1 MTSKRAATES
11 PIYKKFTRERDQV
24 LERIHNKAQ
33 AQVNDIL
40 RGLFARAMEIVAYR
54 YSQILPD
61 SMLTQA
67 ARAQIYSL
75 DLSIDAAFTLG
86 VKEIVP
92 VIQRMKAASYA
103 LSVAGEAEA
112 IGLAMGKAA
121 KGNVPQGR
129 AQAQGEETFSGES
142 LSARVT
148 YALSNIR
155 RDIMSAVEQAHVMG
169 ENTQECLERVRRALP
184 SYRLVRRPKRALK
197 VKEAEI
203 KAPGQEFE
211 RYEIGTKKEPVS
223 FSMGFID
230 PDVWDDIVEDAMEE
244 YRPKVLIDGALVDPR
259 SPKTD
264 ALFED
269 EQRYSWQ
276 IENEVTNEF
285 VHGVREGQNET
296 ARQNGITDMMWIAV
310 IDDKTC
316 EKCCAWRDGLSSR
329 QIEEKL
335 ATTHK
340 DDDCQVI
347 VPPAHFNCRCDI
359 APILEDMPEAPE
371 SLLPEFTEW
380 LMSKAQR

>member
-24 LERIHNKAQ
+24 LERIHNRAQ
-33 AQVNDIL
+33 AEINDIL
-40 RGLFARAMEIVAYR
+40 RGLFARAMEIIAFR
-54 YSQILPD
+54 YSQILPE
-61 SMLTQA
+61 SLLTQS
-67 ARAQIYSL
+67 ARAQIFAL
-75 DLSIDAAFTLG
+75 DLSIDTAFTHG
-86 VKEIVP
+86 VKDMVR

-103 LSVAGEAEA
+103 LAVAGEGEA
-112 IGLAMGKAA
+112 IGLAMGKPA
-121 KGNVPQGR
+121 KANVPQGT
-129 AQAQGEETFSGES
+129 AQAMSEETFSGES

-155 RDIMSAVEQAHVMG
+155 RDIMSAIEQARVMG
-169 ENTQECLERVRRALP
+169 ENTQECLERVRKALP
-184 SYRLVRRPKRALK
+184 SYRLVRKPKRVLK
-197 VKEAEI
+197 VKEAEF
-203 KAPGQEFE
+203 Q
-211 RYEIGTKKEPVS
+211 IGTKKEPAS

-230 PDVWDDIVEDAMEE
+230 QDVWDDIVEDAMEE
-244 YRPKVLIDGALVDPR
+244 YLPRVRVDGALIDPR

-269 EQRYSWQ
+269 EQRYSWE

-285 VHGVREGQNET
+285 VHGVREGKNET

-310 IDDKTC
+310 IDGKTC
-316 EKCCAWRDGLSSR
+316 AECCAWRDGLSSR
-329 QIEEKL
+329 QIIEKL

-340 DDDCQVI
+340 EDDCQVI

-359 APILEDMPEAPE
+359 APILEGMPEAPE